1 MSENLN
7 CCLGLP
13 CWPGGLHIGGIRR
26 RLNHFRLSHFPKTK
40 KLEGGKM
47 ERMTEERISW
57 EICGNSFGIPKNG
70 SENIPRMEWDDKGE
84 RLLL

>member
-7 CCLGLP
+7 WCLGLP
-13 CWPGGLHIGGIRR
+13 WWPGGPHIGGIRR

-47 ERMTEERISW
+47 EAKTQEKEQHCECLGCFEKTTSMR
-57 EICGNSFGIPKNG
+57 
-70 SENIPRMEWDDKGE
+70 
-84 RLLL
+84 

>member
-7 CCLGLP
+7 WCLGLL

-47 ERMTEERISW
+47 EGMTEERIS
-57 EICGNSFGIPKNG
+57 
-70 SENIPRMEWDDKGE
+70 
-84 RLLL
+84 